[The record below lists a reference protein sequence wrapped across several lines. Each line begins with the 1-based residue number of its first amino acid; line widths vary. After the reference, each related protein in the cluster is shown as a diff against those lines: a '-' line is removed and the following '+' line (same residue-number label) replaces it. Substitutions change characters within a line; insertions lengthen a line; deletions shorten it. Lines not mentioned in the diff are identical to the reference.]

1 MLTFLAFIS
10 SIQGCSSMRHG
21 VARRGQSFSRLLH
34 VSVRQIIEVEKHT
47 SIQ

>member
-10 SIQGCSSMRHG
+10 SIHGCSSMRQG

-34 VSVRQIIEVEKHT
+34 VSADQIIETGLHT